1 MSSVILTHRTK
12 CLLYRYFNRQR
23 LDVESF
29 LTIEVIF
36 DKTYTISFHEKIPWT
51 SNDNIQYFERTRY
64 IRDITY
70 FPNALL
76 DAIKLM
82 HMHDPIQG
90 SYCTSTVGC
99 GFRLRGTDPRH
110 SQKPVYSEVFRRYS
124 NPPKFNS
131 PGDNLFDGLSEIFT
145 KIKTEHEKKQ
155 IDDMKTSEE
164 TAVEQRKINEKLSDD
179 LKMSE
184 AIAIVQHNINEKLT
198 DDLKTSEE
206 TVAELRKIN
215 ERLAILIDG
224 EKLKKSLLSK
234 KLSDIT
240 DLYKAL
246 LSTTACKQGQ

>member
-1 MSSVILTHRTK
+1 MSSVILTHHIQWRMRPLYK
-12 CLLYRYFNRQR
+12 CNQVIEITETHLL
-23 LDVESF
+23 
-29 LTIEVIF
+29 IEVTF
-36 DKTYTISFHEKIPWT
+36 DKTYTLMFHEFIPRSCGFDVGT
-51 SNDNIQYFERTRY
+51 RQPIYDEKKRY
-64 IRDITY
+64 IRDIPY
-70 FPNALL
+70 FPDTIL

-82 HMHDPIQG
+82 SVIGDNSPAGPNTYIAACPSPLFNLRHYSS
-90 SYCTSTVGC
+90 SYN
-99 GFRLRGTDPRH
+99 
-110 SQKPVYSEVFRRYS
+110 
-124 NPPKFNS
+124 NPPRSGDSLFNY
-131 PGDNLFDGLSEIFT
+131 LSEIFA

-240 DLYKAL
+240 DLYKVL